1 MVINS
6 STYED
11 KLSFH
16 LLRTSLIFFNNFEGF
31 FTFFLK
37 FILKCFILFLDFIFG
52 LFIAWMGSVWA

>member
-1 MVINS
+1 MVING

-11 KLSFH
+11 RLSFL
-16 LLRTSLIFFNNFEGF
+16 LLRTLIFLNNFEGF